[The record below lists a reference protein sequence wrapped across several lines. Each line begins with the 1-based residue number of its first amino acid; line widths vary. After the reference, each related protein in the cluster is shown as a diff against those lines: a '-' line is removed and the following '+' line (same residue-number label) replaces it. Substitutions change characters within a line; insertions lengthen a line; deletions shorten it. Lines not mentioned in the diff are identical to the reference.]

1 MAEFGVNKGVGKEV
15 EFKGLTT
22 QYLFIFAGG
31 LIGVFILVVI
41 LNLSGLNNFSCIL
54 FGIVAGSVLVWGV
67 FHLNN
72 KYGPHGLMKRMALK
86 QHPRRIIH
94 RRSIR
99 AIIQS
104 LIFQYA
110 RKIQNIHFGAEISA
124 SGRRKQLHHIQ
135 KRGHHSRIS
144 RRPSRTL
151 HHHGRRVRGYARS
164 MTESPE
170 SPPGLHDRSQTRLFY
185 RRALPSGG

>member
-1 MAEFGVNKGVGKEV
+1 MAQFGVNKGVGKEV

-67 FHLNN
+67 FYLNN

-99 AIIQS
+99 
-104 LIFQYA
+104 
-110 RKIQNIHFGAEISA
+110 
-124 SGRRKQLHHIQ
+124 
-135 KRGHHSRIS
+135 
-144 RRPSRTL
+144 
-151 HHHGRRVRGYARS
+151 
-164 MTESPE
+164 
-170 SPPGLHDRSQTRLFY
+170 RLFN
-185 RRALPSGG
+185 R

>member
-1 MAEFGVNKGVGKEV
+1 MYARFGGEFSETYRRNTARRWVLSLR
-15 EFKGLTT
+15 LTT

-67 FHLNN
+67 FYLNN

-94 RRSIR
+94 RRS
-99 AIIQS
+99 
-104 LIFQYA
+104 
-110 RKIQNIHFGAEISA
+110 
-124 SGRRKQLHHIQ
+124 
-135 KRGHHSRIS
+135 
-144 RRPSRTL
+144 
-151 HHHGRRVRGYARS
+151 VR
-164 MTESPE
+164 
-170 SPPGLHDRSQTRLFY
+170 RLFN
-185 RRALPSGG
+185 R